1 MITINDIKK
10 SVEAVAPQ
18 FPVKRIELFGSY
30 ADEKNNENSDIDLL
44 VEFMSPFTSLIT
56 LSGLKLSLE
65 EKLNTKIDIVTLPI
79 SKESILELGKVV
91 PIYES

>member
-1 MITINDIKK
+1 MITINDIRK

-30 ADEKNNENSDIDLL
+30 ANEKNNENSDIDLL

-65 EKLNTKIDIVTLPI
+65 EKLNTEIDIVTLPI
-79 SKESILELGKVV
+79 SKQSILEIGKVV

>member
-30 ADEKNNENSDIDLL
+30 ADERNNENSDIDLL
-44 VEFMSPFTSLIT
+44 VEFMSPFTSLII

-65 EKLNTKIDIVTLPI
+65 EKLKTEIDIVTLPI
-79 SKESILELGKVV
+79 SKQSILEIGKVV